1 MAINKSKSGNF
12 FFNNAD
18 KSNKNFMYSNLTR
31 ANCYNCDFSNSHF
44 EFTSLRGAHFK
55 KCNFYRANLKGAEFI
70 GSNLKGSK
78 FKEARFEDTVFE
90 GANLNGVDFGN
101 AKFNNTIFVGCD
113 LSTAKNLNTDN
124 KNIRIFESMP
134 ELNIS
139 EELKKVAQSAMEN
152 EYIKKSRVLDT
163 KDGTLNGLSF
173 MILSEK
179 FDEAT
184 LIEGM
189 HYIKLEI
196 DKDFHTLS
204 YIIRLIEHMY
214 DTVEETT
221 TSEE

>member
-1 MAINKSKSGNF
+1 MAINKSKHGNF

-44 EFTSLRGAHFK
+44 EFASLRGAHFK

-78 FKEARFEDTVFE
+78 FKEAKFEDTVFE
-90 GANLNGVDFGN
+90 GANLNGTDFSN
-101 AKFNNTIFVGCD
+101 AKFKNTIFVGCD
-113 LSTAKNLNTDN
+113 LSSVKFLDTESR
-124 KNIRIFESMP
+124 NIRIFESMP

-139 EELKKVAQSAMEN
+139 DELMKVAENAMEN
-152 EYIKKSRVLDT
+152 EFIKKSRVLDT
-163 KDGTLNGLSF
+163 KDGSLNGLSF
-173 MILSEK
+173 MILCEK

-184 LIEGM
+184 LIEGL

-196 DKDFHTLS
+196 DKEFHTLS

-214 DTVEETT
+214 DIQEEN
-221 TSEE
+221 